1 MWPTP
6 GVAFAR
12 RHFQTGD
19 TVRDRLQ
26 LDPDP
31 TLIDELYDA
40 DDELPLERLLSAC
53 AGQDVE
59 LAVLT
64 DEALLLCGHD
74 PDADPD
80 PFWQPWLSRDDVD
93 VEVAR
98 ATALRFL
105 LTRGFVELEESPSA
119 AGEEA
124 GFRLLQPLRTLQ
136 WALATTR
143 GLVTYRW
150 EATDGQ
156 PPEVGGAFVLP
167 HELVLHDHQ
176 DVAQGLHRL
185 VFRALEV
192 EVAWVAAMLDPQGC
206 AAGGGE
212 PVVARTIEELQPRI
226 DALPGEHRTRSVV
239 AATGRIEGVD
249 AEQALTTFGTTA
261 GLWALQARGG
271 PEPVA
276 TLQRLDEEDLA
287 DAAGTLLRLAAG

>member
-1 MWPTP
+1 
-6 GVAFAR
+6 
-12 RHFQTGD
+12 
-19 TVRDRLQ
+19 VRDRLQ

-31 TLIDELYDA
+31 TLIDELFDA

-53 AGQDVE
+53 ADQDVE

-80 PFWQPWLSRDDVD
+80 PFWQPWLSRDGVD
-93 VEVAR
+93 GEVAR
-98 ATALRFL
+98 STALRFF
-105 LTRGFVELEESPSA
+105 LTRGFVELETSPA
-119 AGEEA
+119 VAGDEA

-136 WALATTR
+136 WALAATR

-150 EATDGQ
+150 EATDERA
-156 PPEVGGAFVLP
+156 PEVGGAFVLP

-176 DVAQGLHRL
+176 DPTQGLHRL
-185 VFRALEV
+185 VFRNLQV
-192 EVAWVAAMLDPQGC
+192 EVAWVAAMLDPLGC
-206 AAGGGE
+206 ATSGDE

-226 DALPGEHRTRSVV
+226 DAIPGEHRTRSVV
-239 AATGRIEGVD
+239 AATGRIDGVD

-261 GLWALQARGG
+261 GLWASQARGG

-276 TLQRLDEEDLA
+276 TLQRLGEEEVA